1 MAEPKRGSVAAF
13 KAAEERRKARINK
26 ASAPKSNA
34 RKEAFNKKV
43 ASINKSR
50 TDQGSVS
57 KFKAAEERRQ
67 QRLAKVNTPKYGSPK
82 MKKQRAM
89 ADVEKDLPK
98 AKTTTGKIAGTSV
111 AAMGKDRVGNRAGKV
126 AAAGKTAAPKAA
138 PKAEASTPKKSADLS
153 GFGAAFKKARA
164 EGVGTKFAYN
174 DKQYAAVTKDDIS
187 RAGKSSLKEFLESS
201 KRKATTELAKAPGQI
216 VKKRYGGRISVKQ
229 EDIKMARKKASD
241 EAKQRNID
249 LKNYNKLASTPK
261 GAESEK
267 ARILQEKIYGRVQGG
282 MISDERKKRIAE
294 MMRKQKEQSTQ
305 KRKLN
310 REDFEKIK
318 GVYEKLERT
327 PVRPMPMDPNMQR
340 EAKPMPMRPGVRP
353 EGKKYERPIGR
364 PELKERPMRRSGA
377 AISEGEMQSF
387 MEQMNKPRS
396 MDRFKS
402 GGSVMAR
409 GCKMGRKKATK
420 LY

>member
-13 KAAEERRKARINK
+13 KAAEERRKARLSK
-26 ASAPKSNA
+26 PSAPKSNA

-67 QRLAKVNTPKYGSPK
+67 QRLAKVNQPKYGSPK

-126 AAAGKTAAPKAA
+126 AAAGKTAAPKA
-138 PKAEASTPKKSADLS
+138 EASTPKKSVDLS

-164 EGVGTKFAYN
+164 QGVGTKFAYN

-201 KRKATTELAKAPGQI
+201 KRKATTKLAKAPGQI
-216 VKKRYGGRISVKQ
+216 VNKQ
-229 EDIKMARKKASD
+229 S
-241 EAKQRNID
+241 
-249 LKNYNKLASTPK
+249 
-261 GAESEK
+261 
-267 ARILQEKIYGRVQGG
+267 GG

-294 MMRKQKEQSTQ
+294 MMKKAKERSNQRRQ
-305 KRKLN
+305 RMDLEKMKK
-310 REDFEKIK
+310 EFEKR
-318 GVYEKLERT
+318 ERA
-327 PVRPMPMDPNMQR
+327 PMKPMPMDPNKEYR
-340 EAKPMPMRPGVRP
+340 AKPMPLTPDT
-353 EGKKYERPIGR
+353 EYKYELMPFR
-364 PELKERPMRRSGA
+364 PELKERPMR
-377 AISEGEMQSF
+377 
-387 MEQMNKPRS
+387 RS

>member
-13 KAAEERRKARINK
+13 KAAEERRKARLSK
-26 ASAPKSNA
+26 PSAPKSNA

-67 QRLAKVNTPKYGSPK
+67 QRLAKVNQPKYGSPK
-82 MKKQRAM
+82 MKRQRAM

-126 AAAGKTAAPKAA
+126 AAAGKTAAPKA
-138 PKAEASTPKKSADLS
+138 EASTPKKSVDLS

-164 EGVGTKFAYN
+164 QGVGTKFAYN

-201 KRKATTELAKAPGQI
+201 KRKATTKLAKAPGQI
-216 VKKRYGGRISVKQ
+216 VNKQ
-229 EDIKMARKKASD
+229 S
-241 EAKQRNID
+241 
-249 LKNYNKLASTPK
+249 
-261 GAESEK
+261 
-267 ARILQEKIYGRVQGG
+267 GG

-294 MMRKQKEQSTQ
+294 MMKKAKERSNQRRQ
-305 KRKLN
+305 RMDLEKMKK
-310 REDFEKIK
+310 EFEKR
-318 GVYEKLERT
+318 ERA
-327 PVRPMPMDPNMQR
+327 PMKPMPMDPNKEYR
-340 EAKPMPMRPGVRP
+340 AKPMPLTPDT
-353 EGKKYERPIGR
+353 EYKYELMPFR
-364 PELKERPMRRSGA
+364 PELKERPMR
-377 AISEGEMQSF
+377 
-387 MEQMNKPRS
+387 RS

>member
-13 KAAEERRKARINK
+13 KAAEERRKARIQK

-50 TDQGSVS
+50 TNQGSVS

-67 QRLAKVNTPKYGSPK
+67 QRLAKVNQPKYGSPK
-82 MKKQRAM
+82 MKRQRAM

-126 AAAGKTAAPKAA
+126 AAAGKTAAPKA
-138 PKAEASTPKKSADLS
+138 EASTPKKSVDLS

-164 EGVGTKFAYN
+164 QGVGTKFAYN

-201 KRKATTELAKAPGQI
+201 KRKATTKLAKAPGQI
-216 VKKRYGGRISVKQ
+216 VNKQ
-229 EDIKMARKKASD
+229 S
-241 EAKQRNID
+241 
-249 LKNYNKLASTPK
+249 
-261 GAESEK
+261 
-267 ARILQEKIYGRVQGG
+267 GG

-294 MMRKQKEQSTQ
+294 MMKKAKERSNQRRQ
-305 KRKLN
+305 RMDLEKMKK
-310 REDFEKIK
+310 EFEKR
-318 GVYEKLERT
+318 ERA
-327 PVRPMPMDPNMQR
+327 PMKPMPMDPNKEYR
-340 EAKPMPMRPGVRP
+340 AKPMPLTPDT
-353 EGKKYERPIGR
+353 EYKYERMPFR
-364 PELKERPMRRSGA
+364 PELKERPIRG
-377 AISEGEMQSF
+377 Q
-387 MEQMNKPRS
+387 
-396 MDRFKS
+396 MDRMKS